1 MARYA
6 IVMGVS
12 GCGKTSVGEG
22 LSRRTGIP
30 FVDGDALHP
39 KANVDKMSAGF
50 PLTDEDRAP
59 WLELIGRE
67 FAKSPTALIIG
78 CSALKRGYRDMI
90 RHHAGAM
97 VSFIHLAGTRE
108 IIARRMQERKNH
120 FMPPV
125 LLDSQFAALE
135 PLDADELSIS
145 IDIDQ
150 PLDAIIAQAAR
161 HLEGETP

>member
-1 MARYA
+1 MTRCA

-22 LSRRTGIP
+22 LSRSTSIR

-39 KANVDKMSAGF
+39 QANVDKMSAGN
-50 PLTDEDRAP
+50 PLTDQDRWP
-59 WLELIGRE
+59 WLEAIGRE
-67 FAKSPTALIIG
+67 FAQSPEPLIIG
-78 CSALKRGYRDMI
+78 CSALKRSYRDMI

-97 VSFIHLAGTRE
+97 VTFIHLTGTRE
-108 IIARRMQERKNH
+108 IISQRMQARKHH
-120 FMPPV
+120 FMPPA

-135 PLDADELSIS
+135 PPAPDEDSIS

-150 PLDAIIAQAAR
+150 PLEAIIAQAAQ
-161 HLEGETP
+161 HLSRSQS